1 MGVVPISTNLG
12 AHSDRIQHGINGLL
26 VPPHDSQ
33 MVVQTLLKLHADR
46 KLLASLRNG
55 ALAVKLMS
63 IEEHGK
69 NLEQIYSD
77 LQPRNLPNSINDD
90 LQLNAQLN
98 LSALGVRLGQDLWNQ
113 ISVKWDDPS

>member
-26 VPPHDSQ
+26 VPPNDSQ
-33 MVVQTLLKLHADR
+33 MVIQNLLKLHADR

-69 NLEQIYSD
+69 KLEQIYSE

-90 LQLNAQLN
+90 LQVNAQLN

-113 ISVKWDDPS
+113 NSAKWDDPS